1 MKTADIIQTAY
12 NTLETYVSFMRKDIK
27 FSRLDPDTGNMVP
40 VEAHRFKSVIEGR
53 KQSFED
59 AMSTITKIRQHEESN
74 GVNADTV
81 EANYRDNLKKLID
94 STDNML
100 AQVKK
105 VAEKEI
111 DVDESEDERVKLI
124 SMSKS
129 MSLDF
134 LFNVKSIRDDY
145 SKKLAG
151 KKKLTGSSK
160 RNFLEEKIKGKGK

>member
-12 NTLETYVSFMRKDIK
+12 NTLDTYVSFMRKDIK
-27 FSRLDPDTGNMVP
+27 FSRIDPDSGNMVP
-40 VEAHRFKSVIEGR
+40 VEAHKFKSVIEGR

-59 AMSTITKIRQHEESN
+59 ALNTITLIRQHEEANS
-74 GVNADTV
+74 VKSDEV
-81 EANYRDNLKKLID
+81 EKNYRNNLKRLVD

-100 AQVKK
+100 MQVKK

-134 LFNVKSIRDDY
+134 LFTVKAIRDDY
-145 SKKLAG
+145 KSQLTG
-151 KKKLTGSSK
+151 TKKLTGSSR
-160 RNFLEEKIKGKGK
+160 RNFLEEKIKGKKN